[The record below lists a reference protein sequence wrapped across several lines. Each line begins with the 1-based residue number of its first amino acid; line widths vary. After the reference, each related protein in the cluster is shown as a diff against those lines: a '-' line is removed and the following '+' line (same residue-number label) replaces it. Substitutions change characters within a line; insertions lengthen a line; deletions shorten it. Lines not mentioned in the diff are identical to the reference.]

1 VTREADNPKGDDLSR
16 IRRNAGRLLRDAKL
30 LSDNKRYASAFAVA
44 VLGLEEIGK
53 SILRQW
59 NLSNYSGHP
68 NKQLAVSS
76 LLIVDAM
83 MRELQKPRRGMINPA
98 DFGQPRSAAALER
111 IIKATMESEAGRF
124 SKLVDAKAL
133 EKIKQFCFY
142 YDGVLEDAG
151 VHPDHFTYA
160 DVERIFKMCVAAL
173 KKTEDDQALMV
184 AKVMFL
190 AKSKGRSKMIR
201 ISITAAAFDAIAAM
215 RGPGE
220 SYSDVIL
227 RIAEQDALAA
237 QRG

>member
-1 VTREADNPKGDDLSR
+1 MTREADNPKGDDLSR
-16 IRRNAGRLLRDAKL
+16 IRRNAKRLLRDAKL

-44 VLGLEEIGK
+44 VLGLEDIGK

-59 NLSNYSGHP
+59 NLSNYSGHL

-76 LLIVDAM
+76 LLIVDAVI
-83 MRELQKPRRGMINPA
+83 REFQKPRKGMIDPA
-98 DFGQPRSAAALER
+98 EVGPRSDAALKR
-111 IIKATMESEAGRF
+111 IIKAAMESEAGRF
-124 SKLVDAKAL
+124 SQLVDAKAL

-142 YDGVLEDAG
+142 YDGVLEDEG
-151 VHPDHFTYA
+151 VHPDQFTYA

-173 KKTEDDQALMV
+173 REMEDNQTLVV

-201 ISITAAAFDAIAAM
+201 ISITADAFDAIAAM

-227 RIAEQDALAA
+227 RLAKGDESKA
-237 QRG
+237 KGQ